1 MHKIEKII
9 EGLLFLSGDEGLNLE
24 QIALTLEKDEQ
35 EVFVVLKGL
44 IDEYENND
52 SAIQLTNYGGVYRF
66 VSKRFLH
73 PYAQK
78 LFTSIKIHQ
87 LSNASLETLAII
99 AYRQPITRSEIEEIR
114 GVNSDHII
122 RKLESRNLI
131 KNVGRSD
138 DIGRAYLYEVTA
150 EFLNA
155 FQLTSLKELPELELD
170 TKQQELFEE

>member
-9 EGLLFLSGDEGLNLE
+9 EGLLFLSGDEGLSLE

-35 EVFVVLKGL
+35 EVFVVLKEL

-138 DIGRAYLYEVTA
+138 DIGRAYLYEVTT

>member
-1 MHKIEKII
+1 MNKLEKII
-9 EGLLFLSGDEGLNLE
+9 EGLLFLSGDEGLTLT
-24 QIALTLEKDEQ
+24 QIALTLEKE
-35 EVFVVLKGL
+35 EEEIYILLKQL
-44 IDEYENND
+44 IDDYETND

-87 LSNASLETLAII
+87 LSTASLETLAII
-99 AYRQPITRSEIEEIR
+99 AYRQPITRSEIEDIR

-131 KNVGRSD
+131 QNVGRSD
-138 DIGRAYLYEVTA
+138 EVGRAYLYEVTS

-155 FQLTSLKELPELELD
+155 FQLTSLKELPELELE

>member
-1 MHKIEKII
+1 MHKIDKII
-9 EGLLFLSGDEGLNLE
+9 EGLLFLSGDEGLTL
-24 QIALTLEKDEQ
+24 QQLALTLEQDE
-35 EVFVVLKGL
+35 ESVFITLSEL
-44 IDEYENND
+44 IDLYEHND
-52 SAIQLTNYGGVYRF
+52 SAIQIINYGGVYRF

-78 LFTSIKIHQ
+78 LFTSIKIQQ

-131 KNVGRSD
+131 QNVGRSD
-138 DIGRAYLYEVTA
+138 DVGRAFQYEVTT

-170 TKQQELFEE
+170 TKQQALFEE